1 MLTPKQEKFVRNLVS
16 GMNKTEAYKKA
27 YNTSK
32 MKEKTINERACVLAK
47 DNKVTARYNELMSEV
62 VEKVELRAEDILNEL
77 KAIAF
82 SNGCD
87 YAQIKNNK
95 IIFKDTDK
103 LNSNQVK
110 AVSSIKQNQFG
121 KQIEIYDKLKAI
133 EMLVKYTKIF
143 EEEENKT
150 TKPTLNIVI
159 KDNSNLEKVLYE
171 EE

>member
-16 GMNKTEAYKKA
+16 GMSQYDAYCKSYNAKNMKRATIDNKAYKLF
-27 YNTSK
+27 SK
-32 MKEKTINERACVLAK
+32 DEIR
-47 DNKVTARYNELMSEV
+47 ARYNELINIAN
-62 VEKVELRAEDILNEL
+62 EKVELKAEDILKEL

-87 YAQIKNNK
+87 YAEIKNNK
-95 IIFKDTDK
+95 IVFKDTNK

-110 AVSSIKQNQFG
+110 AISSIKQNQFG
-121 KQIEIYDKLKAI
+121 KQVETYDKLKAI

-143 EEEENKT
+143 AEEDKT

-159 KDNSNLEKVLYE
+159 KDNSDLEKVLYE

>member
-16 GMNKTEAYKKA
+16 GMSQYDAYCKSYNAKNMKRATIDNKAYKLF
-27 YNTSK
+27 SK
-32 MKEKTINERACVLAK
+32 DEIR
-47 DNKVTARYNELMSEV
+47 ARYNELISRAN
-62 VEKVELRAEDILNEL
+62 EKVELKAEDILKEL

-87 YAQIKNNK
+87 YAEIKNNK
-95 IIFKDTDK
+95 IIFKDTNK

-110 AVSSIKQNQFG
+110 AISSIKQNQFG
-121 KQIEIYDKLKAI
+121 KQVETYDKLKAI

-143 EEEENKT
+143 AEEDKT

-159 KDNSNLEKVLYE
+159 KDNSDLEKVLYE

>member
-16 GMNKTEAYKKA
+16 GMNQYEAYCKSYNAKNMKRATIDNKA
-27 YNTSK
+27 YKLFSK
-32 MKEKTINERACVLAK
+32 DEIR
-47 DNKVTARYNELMSEV
+47 ARYNELISRAN
-62 VEKVELRAEDILNEL
+62 EKVELKAEDILKEL

-87 YAQIKNNK
+87 YAEIKNNK
-95 IIFKDTDK
+95 IIFKDTNK

-110 AVSSIKQNQFG
+110 AISSIKQNQFG
-121 KQIEIYDKLKAI
+121 KQVETYDKLKAI

-143 EEEENKT
+143 AEEDKT

-159 KDNSNLEKVLYE
+159 KDNSHLEKVLYE